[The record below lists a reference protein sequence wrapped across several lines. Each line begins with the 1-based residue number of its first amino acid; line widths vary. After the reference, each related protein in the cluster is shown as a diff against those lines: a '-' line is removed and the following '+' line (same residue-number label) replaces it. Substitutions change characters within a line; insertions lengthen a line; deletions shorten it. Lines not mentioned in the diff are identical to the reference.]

1 MQPEPS
7 GISVIGTRERNRA
20 ALVLFGRAAVTTLG
34 IVSGGLG
41 FLTGIELQRANYNP
55 YSTPPALA
63 RCSPPACAVIAL
75 LLMRRRLMADNILR
89 LEAQVA
95 ELTDC
100 VGSCAR
106 PSKRRKARAT
116 RPGLRAAQPGS
127 DEIAKNQA
135 QPGTASGSSRLIE
148 RKLADC
154 GVGKFKSAALA
165 A

>member
-1 MQPEPS
+1 MRGPSRAQPWGAMRPEPS
-7 GISVIGTRERNRA
+7 GVSVIGTRERNRA

-55 YSTPPALA
+55 YSYATGVGALFA
-63 RCSPPACAVIAL
+63 AACAVIAL

-100 VGSCAR
+100 VWQLREAEQASQSAR
-106 PSKRRKARAT
+106 DQALAF
-116 RPGLRAAQPGS
+116 GAAQPGS
-127 DEIAKNQA
+127 DEIAKTRPSRERPPGQA
-135 QPGTASGSSRLIE
+135 A
-148 RKLADC
+148 
-154 GVGKFKSAALA
+154 
-165 A
+165 